1 MNNPSGFNNTNT
13 GGIIMKKISALILT
27 FVFVLT
33 LSACGTSVS
42 DNMSQN
48 QSGALSDPLITDSE
62 QSAVSG
68 NASANA
74 ELITRDK
81 AIEIA
86 LSHAKFE
93 QKDVINLTADLDRE
107 YGIAEWEVEFDKD
120 GFEYSYDINASTGE
134 IINSNKEQD

>member
-1 MNNPSGFNNTNT
+1 
-13 GGIIMKKISALILT
+13 MKKLSALILT
-27 FVFVLT
+27 LVFVLT

-107 YGIAEWEVEFDKD
+107 YGMSEWEVEFDKD
-120 GFEYSYDINASTGE
+120 GFVYSYDINALTGE

>member
-1 MNNPSGFNNTNT
+1 
-13 GGIIMKKISALILT
+13 MKNLSVLILT
-27 FVFVLT
+27 LVFVLT
-33 LSACGTSVS
+33 LSACGMSVS
-42 DNMSQN
+42 DNKDQN

-62 QSAVSG
+62 QSAVSS

-74 ELITRDK
+74 ELITREK

-93 QKDVINLTADLDRE
+93 QKDVTNLTADLDRE
-107 YGIAEWEVEFDKD
+107 YGISEWEVEFDKN

-134 IINSNKEQD
+134 IISSNKEQD

>member
-1 MNNPSGFNNTNT
+1 
-13 GGIIMKKISALILT
+13 MKKISALILT

-74 ELITRDK
+74 ELITRDE

-107 YGIAEWEVEFDKD
+107 YSMSKWEVEFDKD

>member
-1 MNNPSGFNNTNT
+1 
-13 GGIIMKKISALILT
+13 MKKLSALILT

-74 ELITRDK
+74 ELITRDE

-107 YGIAEWEVEFDKD
+107 HGMSEWEVEFDKD

>member
-1 MNNPSGFNNTNT
+1 
-13 GGIIMKKISALILT
+13 MKRISALILT

-74 ELITRDK
+74 ELITRDE

-107 YGIAEWEVEFDKD
+107 YSMSKWEVEFDKD

>member
-1 MNNPSGFNNTNT
+1 
-13 GGIIMKKISALILT
+13 MKKLSALILT
-27 FVFVLT
+27 LVFVLT
-33 LSACGTSVS
+33 LSACGTNVS
-42 DNMSQN
+42 DNKDQN
-48 QSGALSDPLITDSE
+48 QSGTLSDPLITDSE

-68 NASANA
+68 NASDTA
-74 ELITRDK
+74 ELISRDK

-107 YGIAEWEVEFDKD
+107 YGVSEWEVEFDKD